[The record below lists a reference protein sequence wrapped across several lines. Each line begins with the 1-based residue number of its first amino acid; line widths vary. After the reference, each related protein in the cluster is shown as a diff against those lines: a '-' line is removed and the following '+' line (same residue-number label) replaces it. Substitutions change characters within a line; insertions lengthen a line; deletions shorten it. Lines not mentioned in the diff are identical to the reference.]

1 MSNFYGKF
9 CGNKLKA
16 VPVFVDVIEKYILQ
30 KILPNIYIRRR
41 IFSLLHIRV
50 CLLLIPFFP
59 EFTLSSTIYQL
70 IRQFSQNC
78 GELSQS
84 IFREF
89 DNSSASN
96 NDNRKFRQFAVS

>member
-16 VPVFVDVIEKYILQ
+16 VPEFVDVIEKYILQ
-30 KILPNIYIRRR
+30 KILLNIYIRTR

-50 CLLLIPFFP
+50 CLLLIPFSP
-59 EFTLSSTIYQL
+59 ESTLSSTIYQL